1 MQVVPVN
8 KSQVFL
14 SSEIKDK
21 KGLMKKILIK
31 KKKQKREKKNK
42 NEKRKKE
49 RKVYMNDC
57 TPRKIKRK
65 KEKGTKS

>member
-31 KKKQKREKKNK
+31 KKNRKEKKK
-42 NEKRKKE
+42 TKMRRE
-49 RKVYMNDC
+49 
-57 TPRKIKRK
+57 RK
-65 KEKGTKS
+65 KEKYT

>member
-31 KKKQKREKKNK
+31 KKKTKMRRE
-42 NEKRKKE
+42 
-49 RKVYMNDC
+49 
-57 TPRKIKRK
+57 RK
-65 KEKGTKS
+65 KEKYT